1 VPTALLLQPSGKI
14 LVGGSTGDVSP
25 GFNGNFQFALVRYNP
40 DGTLDP
46 TFDGA
51 QGIVKTDFSDLPPD
65 HNNDSR
71 LADLALQGD
80 GKIVAVGAAAH
91 FDPQRGYYVSDI
103 ALARYQG
110 DPRNSPTVLTL
121 TAANATYTG
130 APYDAANLTAT
141 VMPAAASGSVSY
153 VFYSDAGGQNAIAD
167 PTNAGTYYVQAI
179 FTSSDPARFTNA
191 TSAIVPFTIT
201 AKSLS
206 VDATTQGTLNIAK
219 AGTISFALQIT
230 AGLVAGNNNAAALF
244 NGATFTITVGGTS
257 YSLTATATVAPD
269 GTIHVSM
276 KMSQGL
282 QDALLTALSEGST
295 VDFSLA
301 ALSND
306 GDYSIAADAISRLI
320 SQGKLKF
327 AVI

>member
-14 LVGGSTGDVSP
+14 LVGGFTGDVSP
-25 GFNGNFQFALVRYNP
+25 NNSGNFQFALVRYNP

-51 QGIVKTDFSDLPPD
+51 RGIVKTDFSDLPPYHD
-65 HNNDSR
+65 NDNR

-80 GKIVAVGAAAH
+80 GKIVAVGTAAH
-91 FDPQRGYYVSDI
+91 LDPPREDI

-110 DPRNSPTVLTL
+110 DPLNSPPVLTL
-121 TAANATYTG
+121 TAANAAYTG
-130 APYDAANLTAT
+130 APYDTANLTAT
-141 VMPAAASGSVSY
+141 VTPAAAPGSVSY
-153 VFYSDAGGQNAIAD
+153 VFYSDAAGQHAIAD
-167 PTNAGTYYVQAI
+167 PTDAGTYYAQAV

-219 AGTISFALQIT
+219 AGTISFALRIT
-230 AGLVAGNNNAAALF
+230 AGLVAGNNDVASLF

-257 YSLTATATVAPD
+257 YSLTSVATVAPD
-269 GTIHVSM
+269 GTIHMSM

-282 QDALLTALSEGST
+282 QDALLTALSEGGT
-295 VDFSLA
+295 VDFRLS

-306 GDYSIAADAISRLI
+306 GDYSVAADAISRLI

-327 AVI
+327 AVV